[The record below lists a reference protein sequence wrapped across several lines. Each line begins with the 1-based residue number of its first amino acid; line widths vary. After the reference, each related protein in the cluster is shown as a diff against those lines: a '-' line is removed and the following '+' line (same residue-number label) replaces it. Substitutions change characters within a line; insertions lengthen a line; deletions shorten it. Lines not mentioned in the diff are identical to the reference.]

1 MREEQGM
8 HAREQRAMR
17 QNAAPL
23 RAAALVVGLCA
34 FALTPALHAQITS
47 DVVHQYNLNVTGP
60 TGQPERVLV
69 TLPRLPGHALNPE
82 GERWPL
88 LVALHGRGEAAQ
100 GPTRGYLG
108 WNVMYGLPRAF
119 AALQRGRLTT
129 ADYGGFVRPQQLE
142 QRNAQL
148 ARQRFQGI
156 AVVTPF
162 VPDLLAPESADALA
176 QYEAWLAGPLLEQV
190 RAAYPGLARTRAGT
204 GIDGVSMGGR
214 VSLST
219 GLRFPDVFGSVGGIQ
234 PAVRG
239 DAETLSARAS
249 LEKPQFIRL
258 VSSDGDPFLPAT
270 RALSEAFRARGVSHD
285 LVVVPGP
292 HDYEFNRGPGGLE
305 LLQYHAGVLAR
316 ERIAAP

>member
-1 MREEQGM
+1 MRDQD
-8 HAREQRAMR
+8 AMQPASTR
-17 QNAAPL
+17 TRLVQATCLAA
-23 RAAALVVGLCA
+23 VVGLA
-34 FALTPALHAQITS
+34 AGSFAPLHAQITS
-47 DVVHQYNLNVTGP
+47 DVVHQYNLTVTGP
-60 TGQPERVLV
+60 TGQPERVLI
-69 TLPRLPGHALNPE
+69 TLPRLAGHALSPE

-100 GPTRGYLG
+100 GPMRGYLG

-119 AALQRGRLTT
+119 GALLRGRLT
-129 ADYGGFVRPQQLE
+129 AVDYGGFVRPAQLE
-142 QRNAQL
+142 QRNAAL
-148 ARQRFQGI
+148 ARKRFEGI

-162 VPDLLAPESADALA
+162 VPDLLEPERADELA
-176 QYEAWLAGPLLEQV
+176 QYEAWLAGPMLEQV
-190 RAAYPGLARTRAGT
+190 RRAYPGVAQTRAGT

-214 VSLST
+214 ISLGT

-239 DAETLSARAS
+239 DAEMLSARAS

-285 LVVVPGP
+285 LLVVPGP
-292 HDYEFNRGPGGLE
+292 HDYEFNRGPAGIE
-305 LLQYHAGVLAR
+305 LLYFHASVLVR
-316 ERIAAP
+316 ERVAAP